1 MFRANSFSSPS
12 RSRIVSGRLLLL
24 VTLGLVLVLTAGC
37 SNKYRNQLSI
47 QWMGNQPRYYPL
59 GETDFFPNKMQSRPL
74 EPGTVARGP
83 QGLDPAFYNGKAPG
97 AGDQTSGQA
106 TPSSSMGT
114 ASGAQGAQATPA
126 AGGAGAQATP
136 GATATGL
143 ATGAGTPSAGGRT
156 AVATPSAGG
165 AQGPGAGAQQGLV
178 ATPQAP
184 NSPAQGNQ
192 GPAAQS
198 ASGQTAQAGGGF
210 IAEFP
215 FDITPAVMLRGQS
228 RYNAF
233 CTPCHG
239 PAGYGDGMIVQRGY
253 TKPPSFHQDRLRQVE
268 AGYFVNVIA
277 NGFGQMPDYSAQVM
291 PDDRWAIA
299 AYIRALQLS
308 QNAKVSD
315 LTPEQRSALGVGGQ

>member
-1 MFRANSFSSPS
+1 
-12 RSRIVSGRLLLL
+12 V
-24 VTLGLVLVLTAGC
+24 
-37 SNKYRNQLSI
+37 
-47 QWMGNQPRYYPL
+47 
-59 GETDFFPNKMQSRPL
+59 
-74 EPGTVARGP
+74 
-83 QGLDPAFYNGKAPG
+83 GLDPAFYTGKEPG
-97 AGDQTSGQA
+97 AGGQTSGQA
-106 TPSSSMGT
+106 TP
-114 ASGAQGAQATPA
+114 GAAGAAGGQATPSA
-126 AGGAGAQATP
+126 TGGAAGAQATP

-156 AVATPSAGG
+156 AVATPSASGG
-165 AQGPGAGAQQGLV
+165 QGPGAGTQQGLV

-184 NSPAQGNQ
+184 NSPAQSNQ
-192 GPAAQS
+192 GQPVQA
-198 ASGQTAQAGGGF
+198 ASGQTDQAAGGF

-215 FDITPAVMLRGQS
+215 FDITPDVMLRGQS

-253 TKPPSFHQDRLRQVE
+253 TKPPSFHQDRLRQ
-268 AGYFVNVIA
+268 AAPGYFVNVIT
-277 NGFGQMPDYSAQVM
+277 NGFGQMPDYSAQIM